1 MNEEI
6 TYTRTYTEKGIPC
19 LVCKEPL
26 TVKLTRGRKSGKP
39 FVMLICSRD
48 GRHFRAFIN
57 DQEYVSRVL
66 ESAEDLSRLQASG
79 KAS

>member
-1 MNEEI
+1 M
-6 TYTRTYTEKGIPC
+6 
-19 LVCKEPL
+19 
-26 TVKLTRGRKSGKP
+26 KLTRGRKSGKP

-66 ESAEDLSRLQASG
+66 ESAEDLG
-79 KAS
+79 KHTGELEG

>member
-1 MNEEI
+1 MNEDI
-6 TYTRTYTEKGIPC
+6 TYTQMYTGKGIPC

-26 TVKLTRGRKSGKP
+26 MVKLTRGRKSGKP
-39 FVMLICSRD
+39 FVMLICSQD

-66 ESAEDLSRLQASG
+66 ESADDLSRHSG
-79 KAS
+79 KLEG

>member
-1 MNEEI
+1 MTEEI
-6 TYTRTYTEKGIPC
+6 AYTQTYTEKSIPC

-26 TVKLTRGRKSGKP
+26 KVKLTRGRKSGKP
-39 FVMLICSRD
+39 FVMLICSQD

-66 ESAEDLSRLQASG
+66 KSVGDLSRHAG
-79 KAS
+79 KREG

>member
-6 TYTRTYTEKGIPC
+6 TYTQAYTEKGIPC

-26 TVKLTRGRKSGKP
+26 RVKLTRGRKSGKP
-39 FVMLICSRD
+39 FVMLICSQD

-66 ESAEDLSRLQASG
+66 ESAEDLSRHSG
-79 KAS
+79 QVEG

>member
-26 TVKLTRGRKSGKP
+26 KVKLTRGRKSGKP
-39 FVMLICSRD
+39 FVMLICSKD

-66 ESAEDLSRLQASG
+66 ESAEDLSRYSG
-79 KAS
+79 KLEG